1 MKKKESIFLFKPEPK
16 VPQLWVRTS
25 WNETRFLHLTEA
37 FLGLLWSPH
46 QAHGGQGA
54 NVLTTMTVFV

>member
-1 MKKKESIFLFKPEPK
+1 MKKNESIFY
-16 VPQLWVRTS
+16 PQLWVREG
-25 WNETRFLHLTEA
+25 WNEIQFLHFET
-37 FLGLLWSPH
+37 FLGLLLSPY

>member
-1 MKKKESIFLFKPEPK
+1 MKSNFSI
-16 VPQLWVRTS
+16 
-25 WNETRFLHLTEA
+25 LTET
-37 FLGLLWSPH
+37 FLGLLLSPY